1 MKKIVVVG
9 SINADITTYLSHL
22 PNVGETVRAR
32 ETLISLGGK
41 GLNQCIAASQFGCSA
56 TMIGAVGIDVFG
68 QDIVSKI
75 EKYSLDFELNY
86 IEDAVTG
93 LALIDVMP
101 DGANIIRFAE
111 GANALLS
118 PNHINQH
125 QALISSADVL
135 LLQNEI
141 PFETS
146 LAAASIAR
154 AAGTTIIMD
163 PAPAPNPFWQANE
176 LAAFDIITPN
186 AKETKLILGSEPR
199 NLNEALDA
207 AIKLKEYGV
216 NGAIVTMGADGVAW
230 SIGDT
235 AGIASAPA
243 LNSVDTVAAG
253 DCFNGVF
260 AAILSE
266 GDTVEAAI
274 HMAVK
279 AAAISTTRKG
289 AATSVPTRLEVQS
302 FYFENQST
310 STNKVESL

>member
-1 MKKIVVVG
+1 MKNIVVVG
-9 SINADITTYLSHL
+9 SINADITTYLSNI

-32 ETLISLGGK
+32 ETLISIGGK

-56 TMIGAVGIDVFG
+56 TIIGAVGVDVFG
-68 QDIVSKI
+68 QDIVSRLK
-75 EKYSLDFELNY
+75 KYSLNYELNHV
-86 IEDAVTG
+86 EDAVTG

-111 GANALLS
+111 GANASLS
-118 PNHINQH
+118 VNYIKQH
-125 QALISSADVL
+125 QTLISSADVL
-135 LLQNEI
+135 LLQNEV

-146 LAAASIAR
+146 FAAASIAR

-163 PAPAPNPFWQANE
+163 PAPAPNPFWQAEE
-176 LAAFDIITPN
+176 LAVFDIITPN
-186 AKETKLILGSEPR
+186 AKETKLILGTEPR
-199 NLNEALDA
+199 NLNEARDA
-207 AIKLKEYGV
+207 AIKLKEYGI

-235 AGIASAPA
+235 TGIATAPV

-260 AAILSE
+260 AAVLSE
-266 GDTVEAAI
+266 GNTVEAAI

-289 AATSVPTRLEVQS
+289 AAASVPTRLEVHS
-302 FYFENQST
+302 FCFENLSAT
-310 STNKVESL
+310 TNRVESH